1 MKKQRKLKKGLA
13 ILLSLAMVVGLMSGV
28 GTMKVSAATAAEGYD
43 EKGFCNNYTAE
54 GGCSNENH
62 TSCNGY
68 QPATLTTGEYD
79 IDGDG
84 DKDNDDVAYAIENAG
99 QLYWFA
105 GLVNGTLTDVTQD
118 TSANAVL
125 IEDITVNTN
134 VLDEDGNLASNANS
148 FTSWTPIGNNS
159 AVYTGTF
166 DGQGHTISGLYY
178 NGSEKSLVGFFGCIG
193 KGGSVSNVGIVDS
206 YISATGSHQYFEVG
220 GVCGRIMNGETM
232 NGAIRNCYYTGV
244 VSVSS
249 SGVCTYV
256 GGVCGRI
263 YAFCSI
269 TNCYHTGPVR
279 GSSSGTDTC
288 VGGVCGWSKG
298 SITNCYHTGIVS
310 GSGSGTDTYVGGV
323 CGWTYVSVTNC
334 YYETMEGITGGIK
347 GADVEGQAEG
357 KESARFNSG
366 EVAYQLS
373 RGTDGSV
380 WGQDLST
387 ANSYPVLDLDKTKTV
402 YQVGINVACDS
413 QGAERTGYSNT
424 NEPINVAHIDD
435 DKDGKCDSC
444 GTYMDG
450 IGAKLAGYSLSLNG
464 NIGVNFYMELSEAI
478 ASNENA
484 YMEFTLPNTAE
495 KTKVYVTGT
504 HEDGATATTSTVG
517 GKTYYVFS
525 CEVAAKEM
533 TDEIQA
539 QMIVGENEGTVYT
552 YTVKDYAD
560 YILSHTET
568 YGEKVVALV
577 KAMLNYGAYSQTYF
591 EYQTVKL
598 ANTDLA
604 EADKALGDLEA
615 ATLSGY
621 KAAVTKNEAV
631 CTFASAYL
639 TLKSETA
646 VNVYVKLADGVSE
659 ENVTFKID
667 DSEIAKE
674 KLVKGTGTYEGYYI
688 LSVDNIQASALD
700 DMHTF
705 TVTTGGQTAS
715 LSYGPMSYCYS
726 VIGSDTASDGLKN
739 VVKALYAFNQAADS
753 YVAN

>member
-1 MKKQRKLKKGLA
+1 MP
-13 ILLSLAMVVGLMSGV
+13 S
-28 GTMKVSAATAAEGYD
+28 TAWAQDVTYTN
-43 EKGFCNNYTAE
+43 GF
-54 GGCSNENH
+54 GSDGS
-62 TSCNGY
+62 Y
-68 QPATLTTGEYD
+68 QQATLTTDKYD

-84 DKDNDDVAYAIENAG
+84 QKDNVYEIGNAG

-256 GGVCGRI
+256 GGVCGSI

-402 YQVGINVACDS
+402 YQGGINVACDS

-577 KAMLNYGAYSQTYF
+577 KAMLN
-591 EYQTVKL
+591 
-598 ANTDLA
+598 
-604 EADKALGDLEA
+604 
-615 ATLSGY
+615 
-621 KAAVTKNEAV
+621 
-631 CTFASAYL
+631 
-639 TLKSETA
+639 
-646 VNVYVKLADGVSE
+646 
-659 ENVTFKID
+659 
-667 DSEIAKE
+667 
-674 KLVKGTGTYEGYYI
+674 
-688 LSVDNIQASALD
+688 
-700 DMHTF
+700 
-705 TVTTGGQTAS
+705 
-715 LSYGPMSYCYS
+715 
-726 VIGSDTASDGLKN
+726 
-739 VVKALYAFNQAADS
+739 
-753 YVAN
+753 